1 MLSVLLLSFMLSVLL
16 LSFMLSELLLS
27 FLLSVLLLKRPER
40 PKERGK
46 NLVISTDE
54 WKLNLRRVPVD

>member
-1 MLSVLLLSFMLSVLL
+1 MLSVLL

-27 FLLSVLLLKRPER
+27 FLLLKRPER
-40 PKERGK
+40 PTERGK
-46 NLVISTDE
+46 NQVISTDE

>member
-27 FLLSVLLLKRPER
+27 FLLLKRPER
-40 PKERGK
+40 PTERGK
-46 NLVISTDE
+46 NQVISTDE